1 MKTRIIHKPDQ
12 IQLVIDNPA
21 KPKGWHDV
29 LAAMGL
35 YEDTGCWQLMDIR
48 LSKHE
53 KPGPYA
59 CGLYPEVLCAGFEP
73 KTKEDADFVKS
84 FLREYQEQPG
94 GEIVWCTFDGI
105 VRGETEIRGRKP
117 DWSPSHQAGYFSR
130 ADGLAE
136 LKKIKEF
143 WGDIESLDS
152 NWRIENPHRQP
163 TEHEVTLA
171 LLVHKQKSKTSQATE
186 QSDDDAGPKMA

>member
-29 LAAMGL
+29 LAAMEL
-35 YEDTGCWQLMDIR
+35 YEGTGCWQLMDIR
-48 LSKHE
+48 LSKLK

-59 CGLYPEVLCAGFEP
+59 CALHAEVLCASFEP
-73 KTKEDADFVKS
+73 KTKEDADFIKS
-84 FLREYQEQPG
+84 FLREYQEQPD

-105 VRGETEIRGRKP
+105 VRGAPEIRGRKP
-117 DWSPSHQAGYFSR
+117 DLAQSHQAGYFSR

-136 LKKIKEF
+136 LKKTKEF
-143 WGDIESLDS
+143 WDNIESLDS
-152 NWRIENPHRQP
+152 NWRIENPHLQP
-163 TEHEVTLA
+163 TEHGVTLA
-171 LLVHKQKSKTSQATE
+171 LLTHKQKSKTSQTAE
-186 QSDDDAGPKMA
+186 QGDDDAGPNLV